1 MKNKCL
7 FITIVIICTS
17 FSNIDKANGNI
28 GYEAMD
34 KMPVTL
40 SGQSDKGNWNSSIIY
55 KGTDGTLIYH
65 SDEEGN
71 RIPDF
76 SYAGYRGGGVSLPQL
91 PVIVTLDPSSTGND
105 TQQIQQAL
113 NEVGALE
120 PDENGHRGAVLLNPG
135 NYYINSRII
144 INQSGVVL
152 RGSGDG
158 DDPAENTIIHAA
170 KTIGNVSIQVG
181 SGTVNWNYSAG
192 SPISEIVTEY
202 VAVGNRHVEVA
213 SGSGFSVGDNVVI
226 FHRATQQWIEAVEY
240 GGNAPTHPDVWQP
253 NDASIAI
260 TMLRRI
266 TGISGNIISLDVP
279 VYNHLNRSLSESL
292 LYKVNLNGLISESG
306 VEHFRLVLE
315 SDGPEANNH
324 GNNAIIFNGVTDS
337 WAYGVTVMH
346 FRFTGIGVNNSTF
359 VTIQNCHALEP
370 HSPVEPPLRYNFNV
384 MSRANN
390 ILFTDVHASYGR
402 HCFVSNGTATVSG
415 VVFHNGTSHNAY
427 ATSEGHRRWSMG
439 LLFDNLIF
447 NDLVH
452 GIAIGLYNRGTYG
465 TNHGWS
471 SAHSVAWNSD
481 PGPGGKRIVI
491 QKPPTAQ
498 NYGIANREIVHGTGP
513 FAGPAGFIEGT
524 DQTPELPSLYEAQL
538 HDRLTYGVPPDAPAQ
553 LSALPYDENRYLKL
567 DWTHLHL
574 HEIELLIERSVNGGD
589 FEELVRIS
597 SHENTFI
604 DFSVGNDEY
613 RYRIAAIDNGRM
625 SAWSNVA
632 GFDMNIPTFDLRSP
646 ASGTI
651 LELTGDTSQNFNSWW
666 TAIVSDFDFL
676 YTWYL
681 DHADGDF
688 TDPLLEI
695 QTDVNIMQVS
705 YELLEQILQDEGI
718 HMGDTLNGKWMVKAT
733 SGSLNIWAD
742 DPFSILIVRGGSNTS
757 INTDVNALAEEI
769 YLHQN
774 YPNPARHETVISFT
788 LPQTEFVQLSVYNI
802 LGHEVKR
809 LITETLSAGEHNI
822 SWNTSSVSSG
832 LYIYRIITP
841 TSSKSRIMTVIK

>member
-1 MKNKCL
+1 MKNKWL
-7 FITIVIICTS
+7 FFTIVIV
-17 FSNIDKANGNI
+17 NIWFIYVDKATGNN
-28 GYEAMD
+28 GYEALD
-34 KMPVTL
+34 QTPVIV
-40 SGQSDKGNWNSSIIY
+40 SGQSDKENWNSSILY
-55 KGTDGTLIYH
+55 KGTDGSLIYH

-76 SYAGYRGGGVSLPQL
+76 SYAGYRGGGVPLFQMQ
-91 PVIVTLDPSSTGND
+91 VVTTLDPSPTGND

-135 NYYINSRII
+135 IYYINSRITI
-144 INQSGVVL
+144 QHSGVVL

-158 DDPAENTIIHAA
+158 DNPAENTIIHAA

-181 SGTVNWNYSAG
+181 PGNVNWNYSSG
-192 SPISEIVTEY
+192 SPISQITTEF
-202 VAVGNRHVEVA
+202 VAVGSRHFAVA
-213 SGSGFSVGDNVVI
+213 NASVFSVGDDVVI

-240 GGNAPTHPDVWQP
+240 GGTSSTHPDVWTP
-253 NDASIAI
+253 SDVNLNIV
-260 TMLRRI
+260 MKRKI
-266 TGISGNIISLDVP
+266 TGISDSIIALDVP

-292 LYKVNLNGLISESG
+292 VYKVNLGGQISESG

-337 WAYGVTVMH
+337 WAYGVTVLH
-346 FRFTGIGVNNSTF
+346 FRFTGIGATNSTF
-359 VTIQNCHALEP
+359 VTIQNSRALEP
-370 HSPVEPPLRYNFNV
+370 HSPIDGGYRYNFNV

-415 VVFHNGTSHNAY
+415 VVFHNGTSHHAYNA
-427 ATSEGHRRWSMG
+427 SEGHRRWSMG

-447 NDLVH
+447 NEAVTN
-452 GIAIGLYNRGTYG
+452 IVIGLYNRGTYG

-481 PGPGGKRIVI
+481 PGPEKRIVI

-524 DQTPELPSLYEAQL
+524 NQTPELTSLYDAQL
-538 HDRLTYGVPPDAPAQ
+538 YDRLTYGVPPDAPAQ
-553 LSALPYDENRYLKL
+553 LRAIPYDENRYLKL
-567 DWTHLHL
+567 EWIHLHL
-574 HEIELLIERSVNGGD
+574 YDIELLIERSVNGGD
-589 FEELVRIS
+589 FEELVRLN
-597 SHENTFI
+597 SHENSFI
-604 DFSVGNDEY
+604 DFTVGNDEY
-613 RYRIAAIDNGRM
+613 RYRMAANDNGRM
-625 SAWSNVA
+625 SAWSNAA

-651 LELTGDTSQNFNSWW
+651 LELKGDPSQNFNSWW

-676 YTWYL
+676 YNWYL

-705 YELLEQILQDEGI
+705 YGDLEQILHDEGI
-718 HMGDTLNGKWMVKAT
+718 SMGDTLKGKWMVKAT

-742 DPFSILIVRGGSNTS
+742 DPFSILIVRGGFTTD
-757 INTDVNALAEEI
+757 INGVVDGLQDKL

-774 YPNPARHETVISFT
+774 FPNPVRHETIISFT
-788 LPQTEFVQLSVYNI
+788 LPDTEFVQLSVYNI
-802 LGHEVKR
+802 KGQEVKR
-809 LITETLSAGEHNI
+809 LIYGTLSAGEHSV
-822 SWNTSSVSSG
+822 SWNTSSHYSG
-832 LYIYRIITP
+832 LYIYRIIASTG
-841 TSSKSRIMTVIK
+841 SKSRIMTVIK

>member
-1 MKNKCL
+1 MKNY
-7 FITIVIICTS
+7 FIFFTTVIVFTC
-17 FSNIDKANGNI
+17 FSNVEKVTGNS
-28 GYEAMD
+28 GYEVPGQT
-34 KMPVTL
+34 PVIVT
-40 SGQSDKGNWNSSIIY
+40 GQSDKGNWNSSIIY

-76 SYAGYRGGGVSLPQL
+76 SYAGYRGGGVSLPQM
-91 PVIVTLDPSSTGND
+91 PVIVTLDPSPTGND

-135 NYYINSRII
+135 NYYINSRITV
-144 INQSGVVL
+144 QHSGVVL

-158 DDPAENTIIHAA
+158 DDPEENTIIHAA

-181 SGTVNWNYSAG
+181 SGNVNWNYSAG
-192 SPISEIVTEY
+192 SPISEIVTEF
-202 VAVGNRHVEVA
+202 VAVGSRHFAVTNPGV
-213 SGSGFSVGDNVVI
+213 FSVGDDVVI

-240 GGNAPTHPDVWQP
+240 GGTDPAHPDVWTP
-253 NDASIAI
+253 SDTNLNIV
-260 TMLRRI
+260 MKRRI
-266 TGISGNIISLDVP
+266 TGISDSVIALDVP
-279 VYNHLNRSLSESL
+279 VYNHLDRSLSESI
-292 LYKVNLNGLISESG
+292 LYKVNMQNQISESG

-359 VTIQNCHALEP
+359 VTIQNSRALEP
-370 HSPVEPPLRYNFNV
+370 HSPIDGGYRYNFNL

-415 VVFHNGTSHNAY
+415 AVFHNGTSHHAY
-427 ATSEGHRRWSMG
+427 AASEGHRRWSMG
-439 LLFDNLIF
+439 LLFDNLTF
-447 NDLVH
+447 NEAVTN
-452 GIAIGLYNRGTYG
+452 IVIGLYNRGTYG

-471 SAHSVAWNSD
+471 SAHSVVWNSD

-524 DQTPELPSLYEAQL
+524 DQTPELTSLYEAQL

-553 LSALPYDENRYLKL
+553 LSALTYDENRYLKL
-567 DWTHLHL
+567 DWIHLHL

-589 FEELVRIS
+589 FEELVRLGS
-597 SHENTFI
+597 NENSFI

-613 RYRIAAIDNGRM
+613 RYRLAAIDNGRM
-625 SAWSNVA
+625 SAWSNAA
-632 GFDMNIPTFDLRSP
+632 GFNMNIPTFDLRSP

-666 TAIVSDFDFL
+666 TAIESDFDFL

-681 DHADGDF
+681 DYADGDF

-705 YELLEQILQDEGI
+705 YGLLEQILQDEGI

-733 SGSLNIWAD
+733 SGSLSIWAD
-742 DPFSILIVRGGSNTS
+742 DPFSILIVRGGSNMS

-774 YPNPARHETVISFT
+774 FPNPVSRETVISFN
-788 LPQTEFVQLSVYNI
+788 LPRTEFVQLSVYNI
-802 LGHEVKR
+802 MGHKVKR
-809 LITETLSAGEHNI
+809 LINGVLNAGEHNV
-822 SWNTSSVSSG
+822 SWDATGHGSG

-841 TSSKSRIMTVIK
+841 TGSKSRVMTVIK